1 MYPEDSAFGAKH
13 EAYSCPWTG
22 VSLANP
28 EPDHHQMNKAV
39 RWAIGSALTH
49 PHIATA
55 TIFFLPV
62 MKISLYTA
70 CLAHPSVHLIAHVPA
85 QRYKNTNPDYW
96 TGGAR
101 HKTAAKKSDMN
112 IFVVCNDA
120 GKNHIAG
127 HFDSDFMRTFKTCT
141 GQTPKTL
148 PHSWSN
154 NMQHA
159 KINDTATVAFK
170 CPQKLTDMLQN
181 PCNPTTE
188 DKTSTRHSCCCTN
201 NPKIN
206 VSPSRA
212 DPSNDIDQQT
222 IQTIINEISSSAD
235 YRPQPLAHN
244 WTQGI
249 YTDGCKTE
257 VLDPYTGHTTT
268 VTGAACYEA
277 YEALTPD
284 GGKLY
289 LINPNGQRETNT
301 INRAELSAIHQALVI
316 RETTGGDLTIYTDSL
331 CSIYMIQKALKK
343 PVLIKHNK
351 HKPQLDCIANLIR
364 TRCEQNLR
372 TK

>member
-206 VSPSRA
+206 PSPSRA

-244 WTQGI
+244 
-249 YTDGCKTE
+249 
-257 VLDPYTGHTTT
+257 
-268 VTGAACYEA
+268 
-277 YEALTPD
+277 
-284 GGKLY
+284 
-289 LINPNGQRETNT
+289 
-301 INRAELSAIHQALVI
+301 
-316 RETTGGDLTIYTDSL
+316 
-331 CSIYMIQKALKK
+331 
-343 PVLIKHNK
+343 
-351 HKPQLDCIANLIR
+351 
-364 TRCEQNLR
+364 
-372 TK
+372 